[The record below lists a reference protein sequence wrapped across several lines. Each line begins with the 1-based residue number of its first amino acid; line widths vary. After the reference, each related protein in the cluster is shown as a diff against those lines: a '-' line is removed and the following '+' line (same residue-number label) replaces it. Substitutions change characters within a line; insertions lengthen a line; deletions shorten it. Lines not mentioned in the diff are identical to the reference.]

1 MLAWYINFLLGLP
14 SEMIHCQLGYTL
26 VIRYLPLTFCFSSL
40 IILAASQTVLG
51 EEAKSKRLE
60 EVEVTAEAESS
71 LSLPDV
77 VGTNIFAGKK
87 TSVASVSDLPP
98 VPTNNFR
105 TLLHSLPGILV
116 SEVSNESFSSLSY
129 RGIGDPHES
138 FNVMILRDGV
148 PIQADPYGY
157 PAAYY
162 QPPAGQ
168 IDKLE
173 LTRGGGSLLYGPQPG
188 AVVNFITRQPE
199 FDTPLSFRTN
209 QTFGEKRLY
218 STYNEVSGGDD
229 SAAGMGFFHRRQ
241 FDGFRANNSDL
252 SLNNAGVKAAFK
264 LASATTVRM
273 DVDIFQSDAGEPGGL
288 ALNSDSVLGVQG
300 FNDNRWQNTLE
311 HDRLR
316 IERYA
321 PTVRLESELSAD
333 SKLEAQLYGGQYRRN
348 SRRQD
353 LGGAPSFGGFAL
365 GETNTIQTQEFRT
378 IGANVKVAQK
388 YLLCEEEQNFTGGVS
403 LYGVDSPFRQETGDS
418 PIANSGSVTKLLG
431 RKSAAISAYAENQFR
446 LGDLKVVPGVRIE
459 NIYQSIDER
468 ANSSS
473 SSEFFRDDS
482 KWVTVPLFGLG
493 VGYEVTKK
501 TELYANISQSYKPVA
516 YQDFVPLGP
525 GDTISRDLDPGDAYT
540 IEAGYR
546 GGVGK
551 SIDFDASLFRTD
563 YDNQFGRVGTELQN
577 VGRAVYQGLELGG
590 SVGLL
595 SAYSELSG
603 AERSKDIGDFK
614 LNLNA
619 TFLDSSFVNGPQ
631 DGLTPQYAPK
641 YLIRPGISYERPDS
655 FRVAFLATLQDNVF
669 GDDANKAER
678 FIPSFEVFDLLGEI
692 VLADQARINFG
703 VNNLFDEKYYSR
715 IRGNGIDPAA
725 PRNVYAGFTVMF

>member
-1 MLAWYINFLLGLP
+1 
-14 SEMIHCQLGYTL
+14 MICYQIGNP
-26 VIRYLPLTFCFSSL
+26 VFRYLALSLCFFSL
-40 IILAASQTVLG
+40 IQSIILTPVLA
-51 EEAKSKRLE
+51 EEPEAKRLT
-60 EVEVTAEAESS
+60 EVEVTADGEKS

-87 TSVASVSDLPP
+87 TSVASVADLPP

-105 TLLHSLPGILV
+105 TLLHSLPGVLV
-116 SEVSNESFSSLSY
+116 SEVSNESFASLSY

-138 FNVMILRDGV
+138 FNIMILRDGV

-162 QPPAGQ
+162 QPPSGQ

-188 AVVNFITRQPE
+188 AVLNFITRQPE

-218 STYNEVSGGDD
+218 STYNEVSGGDN
-229 SAAGMGFFHRRQ
+229 SAAGMGFYHLRQ
-241 FDGFRANNSDL
+241 FDGFRASNSDL
-252 SLNNAGVKAAFK
+252 KLSNAGVKAAFQ
-264 LASATTVRM
+264 LASATTIRL
-273 DVDIFQSDAGEPGGL
+273 DVDIFKSEAGEPGGL
-288 ALNSDSVLGVQG
+288 ALNSAPGVQG

-311 HDRLR
+311 HDRIR

-333 SKLEAQLYGGQYRRN
+333 SKLEAQLYGAQYRRN

-365 GETNTIQTQEFRT
+365 GETSTIQTQEFRSV
-378 IGANVKVAQK
+378 GANVRLRQK

-403 LYGVDSPFRQETGDS
+403 LYGVDSPFRQETGES
-418 PIANSGSVTKLLG
+418 PIANTGSLTKLFG
-431 RKSAAISAYAENQFR
+431 RKGAAISAYAENQFR
-446 LGDLKVVPGVRIE
+446 VGDLKLIPGVRIE
-459 NIYQSIDER
+459 NIYQSIEER
-468 ANSSS
+468 ANSSTS
-473 SSEFFRDDS
+473 PELFRDDS
-482 KWVTVPLFGLG
+482 QWVTVPLFGLG
-493 VGYEVTKK
+493 LGYEVTKK

-551 SIDFDASLFRTD
+551 SVEFDASLFRTD
-563 YDNQFGRVGTELQN
+563 YSNQFGRVGTELQN
-577 VGRAVYQGLELGG
+577 VGRAVYQGLEFGG

-595 SAYSELSG
+595 TAYYELSG
-603 AERSKDIGDFK
+603 AERSKEIGDFK
-614 LNLNA
+614 INLNA
-619 TFLDSSFVNGPQ
+619 TFLDSAFVNGAQ

-655 FRVAFLATLQDNVF
+655 YRVALLATVQDNVF
-669 GDDANKAER
+669 ADDANSKER
-678 FIPSFEVFDLLGEI
+678 FIPSFEVFDLLTEI
-692 VLADQARINFG
+692 ILADQARINFG
-703 VNNLFDEKYYSR
+703 VNNLSDEKYYSR

-725 PRNVYAGFTVMF
+725 PRNIYAGFTVMF